1 METALCGVVRTS
13 LRDEDVSLIPETVS
27 GARLEKLTL
36 IKVSEEEMMMRT
48 NPGWWLQTELIPT
61 SEQNAPLYFL
71 VC

>member
-1 METALCGVVRTS
+1 METALRVVVRTS

-27 GARLEKLTL
+27 GALLEILTL

-48 NPGWWLQTELIPT
+48 NPGWSLQPELIPT
-61 SEQNAPLYFL
+61 SEQNSPLYFL